1 VTMRNQAA
9 PALAVAILASGLCAA
24 AAAAAIKP
32 FPPPSGWDH
41 VQQQAP
47 PGTIMLV
54 WTKDSGPLQ
63 QTLTVVDD
71 PNEAYAD
78 AVQRVQKN
86 ITANKFK
93 VSANHDQLCNG
104 VTGHLFAMAY
114 GPDVGRVA
122 VDRLILPDGTGSEQ
136 ITYMRPEPE
145 PFAGEIKSELN
156 TYCGT
161 TVE

>member
-1 VTMRNQAA
+1 MRNQAA
-9 PALAVAILASGLCAA
+9 PALAVAILAAGLASAA
-24 AAAAAIKP
+24 SAAVKP
-32 FPPPSGWDH
+32 FPPPNGWNQ

-47 PGTIMLV
+47 PGTVIMV

-71 PNEAYAD
+71 PNEAYTD
-78 AVQRVQKN
+78 AVDRVQKN

-93 VSANHDQLCNG
+93 VTVNRDQSCNG
-104 VTGHLFAMAY
+104 QTGHLFAMAY
-114 GPDVGRVA
+114 GPDVGRIA
-122 VDRLILPDGTGSEQ
+122 VERLILPDGTGSAQ

-145 PFAGEIKSELN
+145 AYADEIKSNLN

-161 TVE
+161 TVH